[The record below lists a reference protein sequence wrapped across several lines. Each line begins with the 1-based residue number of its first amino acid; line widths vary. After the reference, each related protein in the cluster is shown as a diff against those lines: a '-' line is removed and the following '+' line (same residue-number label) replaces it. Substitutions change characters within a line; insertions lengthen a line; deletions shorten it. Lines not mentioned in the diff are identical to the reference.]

1 MAKNIKGMGKLLKK
15 LDGLDATM
23 KKTIAREVVRVGAEI
38 IYKSAK
44 SKLHRAAGSYKV
56 TLGDGREVVRQ
67 PGDLAKAMM
76 MHSLPIEEIGNKHA
90 QWRVGF
96 ARNDETDRI
105 GYIAA
110 FIEFGVS
117 AHLIETKDGRR
128 IQHGGHQ
135 AYPFMKPAVDENR
148 AAARKAMQ
156 VSLDAALK
164 SWW

>member
-1 MAKNIKGMGKLLKK
+1 MAKNIKGMNKLLKK
-15 LDGLDATM
+15 LDGLDAQM
-23 KKTIAREVVRVGAEI
+23 KKSIAREAARAGAEV
-38 IYKSAK
+38 IYKAAK

-56 TLGDGREVVRQ
+56 TLSNGREVVRQ

-76 MHSLPIEEIGNKHA
+76 MHDLPHDEIGGKHA
-90 QWRVGF
+90 VWRIGF

-117 AHLIETKDGRR
+117 AHLIETKDGRS
-128 IQHGGHQ
+128 IQHTGHQ

-156 VSLDAALK
+156 LSLDAALK